1 LRQSVDESSVKTLK
15 KFSIQFTAWN
25 ALLILVVVL
34 STVAQPSLAAR
45 EIKLDTLQVGIVVFT
60 NVTVLNTTKTDIFIQ
75 HAAGLANF
83 KIKDLAPQTL
93 KQLSGQVELPAEV
106 KQETVSLPSRI
117 TTKITQQIADNPQF
131 QALGG
136 QWQNEMQ
143 QKLPPISK
151 GLIAAMLG
159 VFLVIYLFFCY
170 CCKLI
175 VQKTGN
181 EAGLLIWL
189 PLLQMFPLIRA
200 AGMSGWWFILWLL
213 PLVNILASVMWCFK
227 IVEQRGKHV
236 IWAILLLLPLTNVLA
251 FLYLAFSEGVDEPR
265 EPDTLSLAEAA

>member
-1 LRQSVDESSVKTLK
+1 MKTLK